1 MDDLEATRKVPI
13 FAATKPSLTE
23 WQHSQNCKIMA
34 QEKLISIDE
43 LKVIHSV
50 LERLD
55 ATDIE
60 DVSGDWL
67 SNIQMTN
74 YEKLMFRL
82 PEIAAKTANGELQV
96 VIGHLSSLLYTI
108 ASYQSEIRQLSEFLN
123 ELHNARYKYY
133 DFRGVPLSFGCV

>member
-133 DFRGVPLSFGCV
+133 DFSDSMQPLKV

>member
-1 MDDLEATRKVPI
+1 MDDLEVIRKVHI

-34 QEKLISIDE
+34 QVSIDE

-108 ASYQSEIRQLSEFLN
+108 ASYQSEIRHLSEFLN
-123 ELHNARYKYY
+123 ELHNAKYKYF
-133 DFRGVPLSFGCV
+133 DFSDSMQPLKV

>member
-1 MDDLEATRKVPI
+1 MDDLEATRKESI

-34 QEKLISIDE
+34 QEKLINNDE

-55 ATDIE
+55 AIGLE

-67 SNIQMTN
+67 SNLQMTN
-74 YEKLMFRL
+74 FEDLMSHL
-82 PEIAAKTANGELQV
+82 PKIAAETANGTLQNE
-96 VIGHLSSLLYTI
+96 IGHLSSLLYTI
-108 ASYQSEIRQLSEFLN
+108 AMYKDDIRMLSAFLD
-123 ELHNARYKYY
+123 ELHKAAFVYY
-133 DFRGVPLSFGCV
+133 DFNSKDEK

>member
-1 MDDLEATRKVPI
+1 MDDLEATRKEPI

-34 QEKLISIDE
+34 QEKFINIDE

-67 SNIQMTN
+67 SNIQRVN
-74 YEKLMFRL
+74 YDKLMFRL
-82 PEIAAKTANGELQV
+82 PEIAVKTANGELQV
-96 VIGHLSSLLYTI
+96 IIGHLS
-108 ASYQSEIRQLSEFLN
+108 EFLD
-123 ELHNARYKYY
+123 ELHNAKYNNFY
-133 DFRGVPLSFGCV
+133 EFSSEDEK